1 MSEDELPQPQALEAC
16 ESLHPG
22 ASLASVH
29 SVEENAFL
37 HDLADSIHPS
47 WYDGYLLGGSD
58 AQTEGVWT
66 WSDGSDWDFEAWGEH
81 DPEGGR
87 KRNCMYVTN
96 IYRYI
101 HWSDAG
107 CEDFPMKYICG
118 F

>member
-1 MSEDELPQPQALEAC
+1 MTSQTPFILPTMTGCGWEARM
-16 ESLHPG
+16 LKLRGFGPG
-22 ASLASVH
+22 VM
-29 SVEENAFL
+29 
-37 HDLADSIHPS
+37 
-47 WYDGYLLGGSD
+47 
-58 AQTEGVWT
+58 AQTGILK
-66 WSDGSDWDFEAWGEH
+66 H
-81 DPEGGR
+81 DPEGGP